1 MTTVLA
7 LHVRAIWAPHPGGPF
22 DVAERLILEQC
33 GGFVRLGARS
43 HVALADWEQRL
54 RRIYGAVPHER
65 VVVFGRTDADHI
77 AMTRMGVVAHQPLRA
92 MVTDYDADE
101 MANGIALLAG
111 KDGHYDELVVVM
123 RTPYED
129 ELPREMRKRL
139 DWLVPTG
146 SRVRGHLV
154 DERLGALERDFLAL
168 AGAAEREAGELLE
181 ILDWR
186 PLDADE
192 PL

>member
-7 LHVRAIWAPHPGGPF
+7 LHSRTIWAPHPRAPF
-22 DVAERLILEQC
+22 DVAERLILEQV
-33 GGFVRLGARS
+33 GGYVRLGARS

-54 RRIYGAVPHER
+54 RRLYAAVPHDR
-65 VVVFGRTDADHI
+65 VVVFGHNDTDHL
-77 AMTRMGVVAHQPLRA
+77 AMTRMGIVAHQPLRA

-111 KDGHYDELVVVM
+111 KDGDYDELVVVM
-123 RTPYED
+123 RAPYED
-129 ELPREMRKRL
+129 ELPTEMRKRL

-146 SRVRGHLV
+146 ARVRGHLV
-154 DERLGALERDFLAL
+154 DERLGVLERDLIGL
-168 AGAAEREAGELLE
+168 GGRGPSEAEELLS

-186 PLDADE
+186 PLDTDE
-192 PL
+192 AV